1 MSSKRNKNVNPELEQ
16 ELEEQVDVETEETEE
31 TDNINVETE
40 DTEETNGSD
49 VETEE
54 TTEEEPKQQE
64 EPESAMHKGLV
75 INCMK
80 LNVRKGP
87 GKEFPVVETI
97 MVGKKV
103 VVKDVHDDEWFKIP
117 GKGYVMKKFISI
129 GQ

>member
-1 MSSKRNKNVNPELEQ
+1 MSSKRNKNVNLEPEQ
-16 ELEEQVDVETEETEE
+16 EFEEQVDVEMEETEE
-31 TDNINVETE
+31 TTE
-40 DTEETNGSD
+40 DLEEIND
-49 VETEE
+49 AEDETEE
-54 TTEEEPKQQE
+54 TAEEEPKQQE
-64 EPESAMHKGLV
+64 EPESAIHKGLV

-97 MVGKKV
+97 MVGKKI
-103 VVKDVHDDEWFKIP
+103 VVKDIGNDEWFKIP

>member
-16 ELEEQVDVETEETEE
+16 ELEEQVDTENEDFEEE
-31 TDNINVETE
+31 TDVETDAE
-40 DTEETNGSD
+40 EETA
-49 VETEE
+49 
-54 TTEEEPKQQE
+54 EEEPKQQE
-64 EPESAMHKGLV
+64 EPESAMHKGIV

-97 MVGKKV
+97 MAGKKI
-103 VVKDVHDDEWFKIP
+103 VVKDIDNDEWFKIP
-117 GKGYVMKKFISI
+117 GKGFVMKKFISI